1 MASTSRVALIIAL
14 PPTCSVR
21 EPIVPMP
28 RGTLRVSEWT
38 TLTSAIGTPSVH
50 DTSCAHV
57 VSWPWPCGEVPVFT
71 VTVPSSATVQVPTST
86 PRPVS
91 ST

>member
-1 MASTSRVALIIAL
+1 MALIIAL

-28 RGTLRVSEWT
+28 RGTLRVSECSMR
-38 TLTSAIGTPSVH
+38 TSSIGTPSVH

-57 VSWPWPCGEVPVFT
+57 VSWPWPCGEVPVLT
-71 VTVPSSATVQVPTST
+71 VTMPSSSTVHVPTSA
-86 PRPVS
+86 PSPVS